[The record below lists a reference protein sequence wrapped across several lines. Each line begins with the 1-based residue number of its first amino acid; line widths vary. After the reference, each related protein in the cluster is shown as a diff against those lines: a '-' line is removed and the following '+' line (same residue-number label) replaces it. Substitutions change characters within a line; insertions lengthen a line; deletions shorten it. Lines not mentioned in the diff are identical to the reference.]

1 MIRRL
6 YLNAMEIIG
15 NNNSPLLNANIN
27 DGANDDIRARKIGD
41 QSTVEFHKTPTRQK
55 TCLGQNED

>member
-1 MIRRL
+1 MIRRP

-27 DGANDDIRARKIGD
+27 DGASDDIRARKIVD
-41 QSTVEFHKTPTRQK
+41 QSTGDFHKTPTRQK
-55 TCLGQNED
+55 IGLGQNEV